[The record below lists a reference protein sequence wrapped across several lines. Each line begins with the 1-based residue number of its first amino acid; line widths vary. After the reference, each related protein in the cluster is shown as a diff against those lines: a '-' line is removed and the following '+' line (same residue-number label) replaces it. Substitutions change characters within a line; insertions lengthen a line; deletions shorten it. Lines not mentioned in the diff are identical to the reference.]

1 MVLDTNVWL
10 DWLVFNDASVVALKA
25 AQAAQRI
32 EIVRDQPGELELE
45 RVLAYKAIKPL
56 VQAALKPAIL
66 EELRRVSCLHAGAAQ
81 PGRLPQ
87 CRDPDDQ
94 KFLELARDCGAS
106 LLVTKDRDLLSLRR
120 AKFALS
126 GFRIVKPQECDSW
139 LAAHSQNANSPNAHS
154 PNAPAPNAPSPN
166 ATASLAQLA

>member
-10 DWLVFNDASVVALKA
+10 DWLVFKDASVIGLKA
-25 AQAAQRI
+25 AHAAQRI

-56 VQAALKPAIL
+56 VQEALKPAIL
-66 EELRRVSCLHAGAAQ
+66 EELRRVSTLHPGTTQ

-94 KFLELARDCGAS
+94 KFLELARDCSAS
-106 LLVTKDRDLLSLRR
+106 WLVTKDRDLLTLGR
-120 AKFALS
+120 AKFSLA
-126 GFRIVKPQECDSW
+126 GFRIVKPQECDW
-139 LAAHSQNANSPNAHS
+139 LLAAPSQ
-154 PNAPAPNAPSPN
+154 NAPSPN
-166 ATASLAQLA
+166 APLA